1 LAKKEL
7 AVGDSTALEIIYS
20 TGTHRGLQTK
30 SPLIETNQGPP
41 PGRVT
46 IRATV
51 LEKPDSTYPITIIPY
66 RLSVSRADTIEI
78 SEAKFKITNVSDK
91 DLGIKLV
98 DSPEDYFAITLPNDI
113 GPGQSAEGTLKLN
126 PAYLAEPFE
135 KSITLEVNDDAHTRF
150 TLPVIRRFIGAGRPE
165 EKPAAQSIPHKPGGG
180 GNH

>member
-1 LAKKEL
+1 MDKKEL

-51 LEKPDSTYPITIIPY
+51 LENPDSTYPVTVIPY

-78 SEAKFKITNVSDK
+78 SEANFKITNVSDK
-91 DLGIKLV
+91 DLELKLV
-98 DSPEDYFAITLPNDI
+98 DSPPDYFAITLPKDI

-126 PAYLAEPFE
+126 PAYLGEAFE
-135 KSITLEVNDDAHTRF
+135 KSITIEVSDDAHTRF
-150 TLPVIRRFIGAGRPE
+150 TLPVIRRFIGAGRPQQ
-165 EKPAAQSIPHKPGGG
+165 PAAQSTPNKPGGG
-180 GNH
+180 AEH